1 MGILGSVLGNLMTG
15 VIANLVGADGLILFY
30 AALLGAGFLLARKIT
45 SGYFKIEDERDVS
58 FSLVN
63 DVRAGYDFVI
73 NSQLFRLIALSS
85 ILYSVLFFTVDF
97 PFSERISDTFQNNA
111 AGLAG
116 FKGLFTSITT
126 AVTFLVSLFLAS
138 RIYTRLGIVNSVLIM
153 PITYVVAFALFFI
166 SFNFWGAVGAK
177 FGQLVVL
184 GGLAGTAWTA
194 LFNVVP
200 PERRGQVLAFN
211 NGVPAQIGVVLSGLL
226 IILSRQVFD
235 TQEVLLLGAFI
246 ALVTVVMTIKMRSA
260 YGDELLHALRAGRV
274 EVFSNE
280 DESFTGYKEDPGALQ
295 VSLKTLRDPRPDTRR
310 LAVEMLARM
319 GSMMAVPD
327 LVERLSD
334 DNASVRAASTKA
346 LADLNAKA
354 VFPEIILGLDD
365 PDDAVREEALAAL
378 PKLGIDTS
386 PELVRTLEHML
397 KDKNAKISS
406 HAAVALVYLGEIAAA
421 KSFLL
426 QLFKS
431 EDVEKRLT
439 ALDAIGHIAGTMD
452 GRFPIDPDF
461 ILSAVDDPSPM
472 IRRDAIH
479 VLSILNATS
488 DLVPITNCLADED
501 VGVRKN
507 ASEFLYQAW
516 PASKA
521 GIAQIL
527 EEMHQKSLD
536 AALDAIPP
544 GNPEF
549 LDDLRGYIQREVSNT
564 WYLRTLANSFEADG
578 QVVSLLVAT
587 LRHRE
592 SLSEERLIKA
602 VGLFGNRRALEI
614 VRKSLNAGNTSTR
627 AAALEALETL
637 GDPVIT
643 KEVLPILD
651 RGGVFTTDNE
661 QKMDISVV
669 ISDLL
674 ESDDYWL
681 RAISARVVPE
691 LGLSDYIP
699 VLQKMESDIVPL
711 VKHAA
716 RDALARMDN
725 GAKMKTLRTLS
736 TLERILLMREIPM
749 FSRLSP
755 EDLEKIAE
763 VAVEQLFPSQS
774 VICYEGE
781 HGDSLYIIVHGDVSV
796 IKKTGKDQT
805 ILAVRKDGEFVG
817 EMAILESPSIRSA
830 TLQAATDVRMLVLD
844 GASFKAILR
853 DRPEVAISVLEHM
866 SRRVRDLNELV
877 GASG

>member
-1 MGILGSVLGNLMTG
+1 
-15 VIANLVGADGLILFY
+15 
-30 AALLGAGFLLARKIT
+30 
-45 SGYFKIEDERDVS
+45 
-58 FSLVN
+58 
-63 DVRAGYDFVI
+63 
-73 NSQLFRLIALSS
+73 
-85 ILYSVLFFTVDF
+85 
-97 PFSERISDTFQNNA
+97 
-111 AGLAG
+111 
-116 FKGLFTSITT
+116 
-126 AVTFLVSLFLAS
+126 
-138 RIYTRLGIVNSVLIM
+138 
-153 PITYVVAFALFFI
+153 
-166 SFNFWGAVGAK
+166 
-177 FGQLVVL
+177 
-184 GGLAGTAWTA
+184 

-295 VSLKTLRDPRPDTRR
+295 VILKTLRDPRPDTRR

-866 SRRVRDLNELV
+866 SRRARDLNELV

>member
-1 MGILGSVLGNLMTG
+1 
-15 VIANLVGADGLILFY
+15 
-30 AALLGAGFLLARKIT
+30 
-45 SGYFKIEDERDVS
+45 
-58 FSLVN
+58 
-63 DVRAGYDFVI
+63 
-73 NSQLFRLIALSS
+73 
-85 ILYSVLFFTVDF
+85 
-97 PFSERISDTFQNNA
+97 
-111 AGLAG
+111 
-116 FKGLFTSITT
+116 
-126 AVTFLVSLFLAS
+126 
-138 RIYTRLGIVNSVLIM
+138 
-153 PITYVVAFALFFI
+153 
-166 SFNFWGAVGAK
+166 
-177 FGQLVVL
+177 
-184 GGLAGTAWTA
+184 
-194 LFNVVP
+194 
-200 PERRGQVLAFN
+200 
-211 NGVPAQIGVVLSGLL
+211 LL

-295 VSLKTLRDPRPDTRR
+295 VILKTLRDPRPDTRR

>member
-1 MGILGSVLGNLMTG
+1 
-15 VIANLVGADGLILFY
+15 
-30 AALLGAGFLLARKIT
+30 
-45 SGYFKIEDERDVS
+45 
-58 FSLVN
+58 
-63 DVRAGYDFVI
+63 
-73 NSQLFRLIALSS
+73 
-85 ILYSVLFFTVDF
+85 
-97 PFSERISDTFQNNA
+97 
-111 AGLAG
+111 
-116 FKGLFTSITT
+116 
-126 AVTFLVSLFLAS
+126 
-138 RIYTRLGIVNSVLIM
+138 
-153 PITYVVAFALFFI
+153 
-166 SFNFWGAVGAK
+166 
-177 FGQLVVL
+177 
-184 GGLAGTAWTA
+184 
-194 LFNVVP
+194 
-200 PERRGQVLAFN
+200 
-211 NGVPAQIGVVLSGLL
+211 
-226 IILSRQVFD
+226 
-235 TQEVLLLGAFI
+235 
-246 ALVTVVMTIKMRSA
+246 MTIKMRSA

-295 VSLKTLRDPRPDTRR
+295 VILKTLRDPRPDTRR

-564 WYLRTLANSFEADG
+564 WYLLTLANSFDADG

-592 SLSEERLIKA
+592 SLSEERLI
-602 VGLFGNRRALEI
+602 
-614 VRKSLNAGNTSTR
+614 
-627 AAALEALETL
+627 
-637 GDPVIT
+637 
-643 KEVLPILD
+643 
-651 RGGVFTTDNE
+651 
-661 QKMDISVV
+661 
-669 ISDLL
+669 
-674 ESDDYWL
+674 
-681 RAISARVVPE
+681 
-691 LGLSDYIP
+691 
-699 VLQKMESDIVPL
+699 
-711 VKHAA
+711 
-716 RDALARMDN
+716 
-725 GAKMKTLRTLS
+725 
-736 TLERILLMREIPM
+736 
-749 FSRLSP
+749 
-755 EDLEKIAE
+755 
-763 VAVEQLFPSQS
+763 
-774 VICYEGE
+774 
-781 HGDSLYIIVHGDVSV
+781 
-796 IKKTGKDQT
+796 
-805 ILAVRKDGEFVG
+805 
-817 EMAILESPSIRSA
+817 
-830 TLQAATDVRMLVLD
+830 
-844 GASFKAILR
+844 
-853 DRPEVAISVLEHM
+853 
-866 SRRVRDLNELV
+866 
-877 GASG
+877 

>member
-1 MGILGSVLGNLMTG
+1 
-15 VIANLVGADGLILFY
+15 
-30 AALLGAGFLLARKIT
+30 
-45 SGYFKIEDERDVS
+45 
-58 FSLVN
+58 
-63 DVRAGYDFVI
+63 
-73 NSQLFRLIALSS
+73 
-85 ILYSVLFFTVDF
+85 
-97 PFSERISDTFQNNA
+97 
-111 AGLAG
+111 
-116 FKGLFTSITT
+116 
-126 AVTFLVSLFLAS
+126 
-138 RIYTRLGIVNSVLIM
+138 
-153 PITYVVAFALFFI
+153 
-166 SFNFWGAVGAK
+166 
-177 FGQLVVL
+177 
-184 GGLAGTAWTA
+184 
-194 LFNVVP
+194 
-200 PERRGQVLAFN
+200 
-211 NGVPAQIGVVLSGLL
+211 
-226 IILSRQVFD
+226 
-235 TQEVLLLGAFI
+235 
-246 ALVTVVMTIKMRSA
+246 MTIKMRSA

-295 VSLKTLRDPRPDTRR
+295 VILKTLRDPRPDTRR

>member
-1 MGILGSVLGNLMTG
+1 
-15 VIANLVGADGLILFY
+15 
-30 AALLGAGFLLARKIT
+30 
-45 SGYFKIEDERDVS
+45 
-58 FSLVN
+58 
-63 DVRAGYDFVI
+63 
-73 NSQLFRLIALSS
+73 
-85 ILYSVLFFTVDF
+85 
-97 PFSERISDTFQNNA
+97 
-111 AGLAG
+111 
-116 FKGLFTSITT
+116 
-126 AVTFLVSLFLAS
+126 
-138 RIYTRLGIVNSVLIM
+138 
-153 PITYVVAFALFFI
+153 
-166 SFNFWGAVGAK
+166 
-177 FGQLVVL
+177 
-184 GGLAGTAWTA
+184 
-194 LFNVVP
+194 
-200 PERRGQVLAFN
+200 
-211 NGVPAQIGVVLSGLL
+211 
-226 IILSRQVFD
+226 
-235 TQEVLLLGAFI
+235 
-246 ALVTVVMTIKMRSA
+246 
-260 YGDELLHALRAGRV
+260 
-274 EVFSNE
+274 
-280 DESFTGYKEDPGALQ
+280 
-295 VSLKTLRDPRPDTRR
+295 
-310 LAVEMLARM
+310 
-319 GSMMAVPD
+319 
-327 LVERLSD
+327 
-334 DNASVRAASTKA
+334 
-346 LADLNAKA
+346 
-354 VFPEIILGLDD
+354 
-365 PDDAVREEALAAL
+365 
-378 PKLGIDTS
+378 
-386 PELVRTLEHML
+386 
-397 KDKNAKISS
+397 
-406 HAAVALVYLGEIAAA
+406 
-421 KSFLL
+421 
-426 QLFKS
+426 
-431 EDVEKRLT
+431 LT

>member
-1 MGILGSVLGNLMTG
+1 
-15 VIANLVGADGLILFY
+15 
-30 AALLGAGFLLARKIT
+30 
-45 SGYFKIEDERDVS
+45 
-58 FSLVN
+58 
-63 DVRAGYDFVI
+63 
-73 NSQLFRLIALSS
+73 
-85 ILYSVLFFTVDF
+85 
-97 PFSERISDTFQNNA
+97 
-111 AGLAG
+111 
-116 FKGLFTSITT
+116 
-126 AVTFLVSLFLAS
+126 
-138 RIYTRLGIVNSVLIM
+138 
-153 PITYVVAFALFFI
+153 
-166 SFNFWGAVGAK
+166 
-177 FGQLVVL
+177 
-184 GGLAGTAWTA
+184 
-194 LFNVVP
+194 
-200 PERRGQVLAFN
+200 
-211 NGVPAQIGVVLSGLL
+211 LSGLL

-295 VSLKTLRDPRPDTRR
+295 VILKTLRDPRPDTRR

-365 PDDAVREEALAAL
+365 PDDDVREEALAAL
-378 PKLGIDTS
+378 PKLGVDTS
-386 PELVRTLEHML
+386 PELVRTLERML